1 MKNIKPMHIPVLTAL
16 VLVFIVSGCS
26 TTSKLED
33 GEILYNGMKLN
44 VSPAAG
50 DKAPGE
56 MVSDM
61 QKAVNVRPNNPW
73 PFISPSLPK
82 LLSQPNGI
90 LQGRMPSIF

>member
-1 MKNIKPMHIPVLTAL
+1 MMINKKKTYMKNIKPMHIPVLTAL

-50 DKAPGE
+50 DKAPGRWC
-56 MVSDM
+56 
-61 QKAVNVRPNNPW
+61 QTCRKP
-73 PFISPSLPK
+73 
-82 LLSQPNGI
+82 
-90 LQGRMPSIF
+90 

>member
-1 MKNIKPMHIPVLTAL
+1 MINKKKTYMKNIKPMHIPVLTAL
-16 VLVFIVSGCS
+16 VLVFIVSGSS

-61 QKAVNVRPNNPW
+61 QKAVNVRDRED
-73 PFISPSLPK
+73 
-82 LLSQPNGI
+82 
-90 LQGRMPSIF
+90 GRQICGDL